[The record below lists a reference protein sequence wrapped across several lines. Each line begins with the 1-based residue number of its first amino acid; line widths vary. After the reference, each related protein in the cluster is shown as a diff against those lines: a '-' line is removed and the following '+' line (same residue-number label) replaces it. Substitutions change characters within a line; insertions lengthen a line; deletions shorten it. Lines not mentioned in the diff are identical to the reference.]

1 MKQNGKE
8 LKVSANMDGNR
19 DAILAQIHS
28 LMDSAGAEEL
38 ELFLIFLD
46 TYIRK
51 KKQKGAGR

>member
-46 TYIRK
+46 TYLRK
-51 KKQKGAGR
+51 KQQKRAGR